1 MEKNKGCKKNFT
13 RTVIKQHSECKKE
26 MQVLVDAFKVLPQ
39 EISEA
44 IKVRKQEPQV

>member
-1 MEKNKGCKKNFT
+1 
-13 RTVIKQHSECKKE
+13 

-44 IKVRKQEPQV
+44 IKLRKQEPPVYQQSEIQ